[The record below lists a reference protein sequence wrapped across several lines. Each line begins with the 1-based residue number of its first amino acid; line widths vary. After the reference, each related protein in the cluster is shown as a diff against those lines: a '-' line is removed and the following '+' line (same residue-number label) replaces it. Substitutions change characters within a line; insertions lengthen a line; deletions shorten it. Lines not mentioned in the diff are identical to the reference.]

1 MSCLYN
7 RIVQYPCYNIDI
19 RDEENKTNLTPKQ
32 NNKWVATNA
41 RKETKM
47 KLNHM
52 NKTIELTMTENRA
65 ASKYKSDMYNTLH
78 EVRQEYPTYTIVVTK
93 KTTNRKSNY
102 RGLNYQFMEKYIKAH
117 DENEAIMKEF
127 NTLRG
132 KDNDELSDLSMS
144 ASYVEIK
151 KWFLTK
157 YPAIAEYDQQI
168 SKILNSAKAA

>member
-1 MSCLYN
+1 
-7 RIVQYPCYNIDI
+7 
-19 RDEENKTNLTPKQ
+19 
-32 NNKWVATNA
+32 
-41 RKETKM
+41 M
-47 KLNHM
+47 KINHM
-52 NKTIELTMTENRA
+52 NKTIELTQAENNA
-65 ASKYKSDMYNTLH
+65 ASKYKSDMYYALH
-78 EVRQEYPTYTIVVTK
+78 EVRQENPTYTIVVTK

-117 DENEAIMKEF
+117 DNENQTIMREF

-132 KDNDELSDLSMS
+132 KDNDELSELSLT

-151 KWFLTK
+151 KWFLGK

>member
-1 MSCLYN
+1 
-7 RIVQYPCYNIDI
+7 
-19 RDEENKTNLTPKQ
+19 
-32 NNKWVATNA
+32 
-41 RKETKM
+41 M
-47 KLNHM
+47 KINHM
-52 NKTIELTMTENRA
+52 NKTIELTQAENNA
-65 ASKYKSDMYNTLH
+65 ASKYKSDMYYALH
-78 EVRQEYPTYTIVVTK
+78 EVLQENPTYTIVVTK

-117 DENEAIMKEF
+117 DTENQTSMREF

-132 KDNDELSDLSMS
+132 KDNDELSELSLT

-151 KWFLTK
+151 KWFLGK

>member
-1 MSCLYN
+1 MRKTKQTSL
-7 RIVQYPCYNIDI
+7 R
-19 RDEENKTNLTPKQ
+19 NKIINGWRPTPE
-32 NNKWVATNA
+32 
-41 RKETKM
+41 RKTKM

-52 NKTIELTMTENRA
+52 NKTIELTKTEHNA
-65 ASKYKSDMYNTLH
+65 ASKVGSEAYDKLR
-78 EVRQEYPTYTIVVTK
+78 EVRDENPTYTIVVTK
-93 KTTNRKSNY
+93 RTANRKNNY
-102 RGLNYQFMEKYIKAH
+102 RGLNYQFMEKYIMAH